1 MEPTGDALDM
11 LDPAY
16 DARVAST
23 EAAMREAGAPTEDIV
38 EVDYFAFDVTHTVHL
53 PDGKQYVEHRELN
66 EGQRKKYLNGMN
78 RDMLVNRASGD
89 MRVKMAPGDERHALL
104 ETAITGWNLQRGGN
118 PLPFSPKELKNFLEV
133 APPRI
138 IDIIEKDVR
147 KHNPWLLQEM
157 SVEDIDKEIASLEEM
172 REVKLK
178 EEAGNDSSSNK

>member
-89 MRVKMAPGDERHALL
+89 MRVKMAPGDERHA
-104 ETAITGWNLQRGGN
+104 
-118 PLPFSPKELKNFLEV
+118 
-133 APPRI
+133 
-138 IDIIEKDVR
+138 IEKDVR